1 MKDDIA
7 LDWDAVW
14 KRELALNRSTPGFRE
29 GTRLW
34 SDREGARRYAA
45 RSTDHSHRVA
55 WILQNLNIS
64 PGDRVLDIGSG
75 PGTLALPL
83 ARAGARVTAI
93 DPAEGMLAELRE
105 AALRE
110 GIDTITTIHS
120 PWEEIDP
127 ARDLAPPYDRVVAS
141 FSLTIPDIRP
151 ALAMMDAVAAESG
164 SVHIYWFADEPP
176 WEQRYIALWE
186 DLHGAPYH
194 PRPKADCL
202 FNVLYGMGVYAD
214 VQMHPIEEI
223 TLFSTTEEVIDHLSP
238 RMGVETAEQREILR
252 DYLREHLV
260 PQDGRL
266 ALSGRSTY
274 AAIWWRKQA
283 SGEEL
288 QTCAHHGENEHG
300 NDCQEDR

>member
-7 LDWDAVW
+7 LDWNEVW
-14 KRELALNRSTPGFRE
+14 KRQLALNRSTPGFRE

-34 SDREGARRYAA
+34 GDRAGARRYAA
-45 RSTDHSHRVA
+45 RSTDHSRRVA

-110 GIDTITTIHS
+110 GIDTITTIHN

-127 ARDLAPPYDRVVAS
+127 ARDLTPPYDRVVAS
-141 FSLTIPDIRP
+141 FSLTIPDIRS
-151 ALAMMDAVAAESG
+151 ALAIMDAVAAKSG

-176 WEQRYIALWE
+176 WEQRYITLWE

-202 FNVLYGMGVYAD
+202 FNILYSMGIYAN
-214 VQMHPIEEI
+214 VQMHPIEENV
-223 TLFSTTEEVIDHLSP
+223 LFLTAEEAVDHFAP

-252 DYLREHLV
+252 EYLREHLI
-260 PQDGRL
+260 PQDGGF
-266 ALSGRSTY
+266 ALPGRSTY
-274 AAIWWRKQA
+274 AAIWWQK
-283 SGEEL
+283 
-288 QTCAHHGENEHG
+288 
-300 NDCQEDR
+300 

>member
-7 LDWDAVW
+7 LDWNEVW
-14 KRELALNRSTPGFRE
+14 KRRLALNRSTPGFRE

-45 RSTDHSHRVA
+45 RSADHSRRVA
-55 WILQNLNIS
+55 WILQNLNVS
-64 PGDRVLDIGSG
+64 SGDQVLDIGSG
-75 PGTLALPL
+75 PGILALPL
-83 ARAGARVTAI
+83 ARAGGRVTAI

-141 FSLTIPDIRP
+141 FSLTIPDIRS
-151 ALAMMDAVAAESG
+151 ALAMMDAVAAKSG
-164 SVHIYWFADEPP
+164 SIHLYWFADEPP

-202 FNVLYGMGVYAD
+202 FNVLYGMGIYAN
-214 VQMHPIEEI
+214 VQMHPMVEK
-223 TLFSTTEEVIDHLSP
+223 TLFATVEDAIDHFAP
-238 RMGVETAEQREILR
+238 RMSVETPGQREILR
-252 DYLREHLV
+252 GYLCEHLV

-266 ALSGRSTY
+266 VLSGRSTY
-274 AAIWWRKQA
+274 AAIWWQKRRA
-283 SGEEL
+283 SNPHD
-288 QTCAHHGENEHG
+288 A
-300 NDCQEDR
+300 DP